1 MICVENEVCK
11 NDEDRVMRTVEE
23 EGKKLGGKVGSN
35 WALMY
40 NSVHTK
46 VAPL

>member
-1 MICVENEVCK
+1 MCK
-11 NDEDRVMRTVEE
+11 NDEDRVIRTVED
-23 EGKKLGGKVGSN
+23 EGKKLGGKVGCN